1 MKLIIL
7 ANRLSKFSRCLPKA
21 VINSKPLVSS
31 TGLKAYLFE
40 NGEHHL
46 HFVEV
51 EEIDTIVIKY
61 EKKSIALEPL
71 PLQEIHFSIG
81 KIPCLIIVHHWGRG
95 RTFQIN
101 NTEPELQVLQIGFN
115 GQWNIISRDPC
126 IAVASG
132 GSDPIS
138 DLLQCF
144 FANQNGKGMELR
156 KIEERL
162 WSECQS

>member
-1 MKLIIL
+1 MKIIIL
-7 ANRLSKFSRCLPKA
+7 ANTFSKISNSLPEA
-21 VINSKPLVSS
+21 VISIKPLALSS
-31 TGLKAYLFE
+31 GLKTYLFE
-40 NGEHHL
+40 SGGHHL

-51 EEIDTIVIKY
+51 KESDSITMRYEEKFIT
-61 EKKSIALEPL
+61 LEPS

-81 KIPCLIIVHHWGRG
+81 KTPCLIIVHHWGRG

-101 NTEPELQVLQIGFN
+101 DAEPKLQVLQIGFN

-144 FANQNGKGMELR
+144 FEKQSGNGIELR